1 MLQDI
6 RDNSKGIVT
15 KVIIGLIIAVFALFG
30 VDSIIGGFITAP
42 PIAEVNGEEISESQL
57 QFSTQSLL
65 NSIGAGLDSLDQ
77 SLLQQIALSQLIEET
92 VLRQS
97 TENASMSISSDH
109 IDRTIIETVQFQV
122 NGEFDS
128 DLAVRTMASQG
139 YSVPGYRALLRQ
151 QMLLSQVASAYSS
164 SNFVTESELKR
175 LAALSAQTRD
185 FRYLSM
191 IMGTRSLGTAI
202 SDDEIQSYYNDNQ
215 SDFIE
220 EETVVVRYVLLDQ
233 LAIGAAIEVD
243 ESELLAQYEQ
253 ERDAFEGSAEKRASH
268 ILFELGA
275 DRSEQ
280 QALQQAAQARQRIV
294 DGEDFAAVAV
304 ELSSDVVSAEEGGD
318 IGYTDGSAFPE
329 EIEAALD
336 SLSVDEISAPI
347 VTEFG
352 VHIVKLTQD
361 SENVFQSYEE
371 ISQRIEREFKS
382 SQVALIY
389 AERLEDLS
397 NLAFETGDLQTI
409 AEDLGLEILESDAF
423 GRVGGSGIFSNQSVI
438 AAAFS
443 DEVLLDGNNSD
454 VVELDSSKSI
464 VLRVQQFNESSFLPL
479 TEVEPEIAVLLR
491 TEMERDAVQALGDLF
506 LTAIEAGTDLDE
518 LLATNELE
526 WIEEEAAGRVA
537 FNINNQILQQVFAM
551 PAPLDNPERV
561 TITLTNGTLVLIELN
576 QVNPGSLES
585 LADEER
591 LSMTNTL
598 LTDLGSSDFRAF
610 VAILR
615 ETADIQRSTT
625 AFDEF

>member
-382 SQVALIY
+382 S
-389 AERLEDLS
+389 
-397 NLAFETGDLQTI
+397 
-409 AEDLGLEILESDAF
+409 
-423 GRVGGSGIFSNQSVI
+423 
-438 AAAFS
+438 
-443 DEVLLDGNNSD
+443 
-454 VVELDSSKSI
+454 
-464 VLRVQQFNESSFLPL
+464 
-479 TEVEPEIAVLLR
+479 
-491 TEMERDAVQALGDLF
+491 
-506 LTAIEAGTDLDE
+506 
-518 LLATNELE
+518 
-526 WIEEEAAGRVA
+526 
-537 FNINNQILQQVFAM
+537 
-551 PAPLDNPERV
+551 
-561 TITLTNGTLVLIELN
+561 
-576 QVNPGSLES
+576 
-585 LADEER
+585 
-591 LSMTNTL
+591 
-598 LTDLGSSDFRAF
+598 
-610 VAILR
+610 
-615 ETADIQRSTT
+615 
-625 AFDEF
+625 